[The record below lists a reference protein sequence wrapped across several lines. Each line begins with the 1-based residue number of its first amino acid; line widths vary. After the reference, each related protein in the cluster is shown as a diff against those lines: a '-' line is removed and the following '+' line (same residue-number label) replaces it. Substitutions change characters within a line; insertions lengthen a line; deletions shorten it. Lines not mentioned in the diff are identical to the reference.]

1 MSRPIKNTVDYFP
14 FICKEGKSMYYI
26 ENKYGNDG
34 FAVWIKI
41 LRQLAVT
48 NFHFLNLYRDEDWLY
63 LAAKCKVSENVLLEI
78 INDLVRLGEFD
89 HALWTENKV
98 LASEKFMLNIAEAYK
113 KRNTKPPSLSNIYDH
128 LRGLGV
134 WKPPENKI
142 KPADNAE
149 RIEKNRIEENSIEYY
164 ILLAQKKFNILCD
177 DKGWVEVCAMRFS
190 VTEETIISALK
201 IFFSKIPP
209 TDYQNSE
216 RHLKKHFYNWYA
228 KNKTNW
234 SNGKFNKQSTDT
246 VASKHAELNE
256 LETIA
261 QRVLQTLA
269 GAQH

>member
-48 NFHFLNLYRDEDWLY
+48 NFHFLNLDRDEDWLY

-134 WKPPENKI
+134 RKPPENKI

-149 RIEKNRIEENSIEYY
+149 RIEENSIEENSIEYY
-164 ILLAQKKFNILCD
+164 IMLAQKKFTILKED
-177 DKGWVEVCAMRFS
+177 VGWVEVCAMKFS
-190 VTEETIISALK
+190 VPVDEINEALK
-201 IFFSKIPP
+201 TFFARIPP
-209 TDYQNSE
+209 TNYQNSE
-216 RHLKKHFYNWYA
+216 RHLKQHFFNWYA
-228 KNKTNW
+228 KNKTTWQNEKFGTKS
-234 SNGKFNKQSTDT
+234 SNS
-246 VASKHAELNE
+246 VAAKHAEFNE
-256 LETIA
+256 LEAIA
-261 QRVLQTLA
+261 ERVFHSIT